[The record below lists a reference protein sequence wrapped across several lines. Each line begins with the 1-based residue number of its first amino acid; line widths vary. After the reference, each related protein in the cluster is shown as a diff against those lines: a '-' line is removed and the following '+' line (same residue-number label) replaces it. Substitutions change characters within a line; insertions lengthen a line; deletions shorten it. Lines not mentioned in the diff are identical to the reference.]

1 MPRAV
6 SVQGFR
12 NTQSRMNQSQICS
25 DEATAFQIGEKTIQ
39 ARATVRKFSSNSN
52 VVTALPKRLEQN
64 KLRNM
69 VMRIVKGNNDAMGT
83 RKNSN
88 SAMTGEDVSAFKHY
102 DAIQ

>member
-1 MPRAV
+1 
-6 SVQGFR
+6 
-12 NTQSRMNQSQICS
+12 MNHSQICS
-25 DEATAFQIGEKTIQ
+25 AEATAFQIGEKTIQ
-39 ARATVRKFSSNSN
+39 ARETVRKFSSSSN

-69 VMRIVKGNNDAMGT
+69 VMRIVKDNNDAMGQ

-88 SAMTGEDVSAFKHY
+88 SAMTCEDVSAFKNY